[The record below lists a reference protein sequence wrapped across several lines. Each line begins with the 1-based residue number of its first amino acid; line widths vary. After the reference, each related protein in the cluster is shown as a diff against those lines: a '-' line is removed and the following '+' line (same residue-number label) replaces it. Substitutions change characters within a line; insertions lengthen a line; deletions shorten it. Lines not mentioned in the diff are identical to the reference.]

1 MDTLSPDTLKIL
13 QSVLEDIW
21 DSLRPEERA
30 RTTKTLVATRILKA
44 AAQGE
49 RDPIRLRIE
58 AMTGV
63 VISPL

>member
-1 MDTLSPDTLKIL
+1 MDALSPDTLRIL
-13 QSVLEDIW
+13 QSVLEDTW

-44 AAQGE
+44 AARGE

-58 AMTGV
+58 AMTGA